1 MINFFNLDN
10 SVKTFISY
18 IVDLI
23 ISIIMI
29 HIKNKRLNII
39 LIYIS
44 FIFKIIL
51 L

>member
-1 MINFFNLDN
+1 MNFFNLDN
-10 SVKTFISY
+10 SIKTFISY
-18 IVDLI
+18 VVDLV
-23 ISIIMI
+23 ISTLMI
-29 HIKNKRLNII
+29 YIKNKRLNII